1 MALQFLNSGYFA
13 GSVGIGVE
21 NPSKKLEV
29 VGNAEVV
36 GTLYIEAANNQ
47 IRLLDTNDSTVNFS
61 VGANGTF
68 QIRDV
73 NAATTPFSIQK
84 GAASNSLYID
94 EDGLVGIGANDPTHK
109 LVVNSGATNVT
120 SVFKSTDNQTWIS
133 IQDDD
138 SGTYGAL
145 IGIDSDESENFVVAN
160 SSAAKMLSLNSSG
173 SLKLH
178 NYDSTNQVGT
188 PTYLLGTDASGNV
201 LKVLDGGGTVTGSGT
216 ATQVAFWDT
225 STSLSGNSNLYW
237 DSTNN
242 HLGIGDSTP
251 GSRLKVASGASETS
265 IYTVDINHIRND
277 ANVATHAMRLNV
289 DLSGAD
295 NTTADRTNSGLFIDI
310 DSSANGDTSNEHRI
324 YGVNSNINFTGF
336 TDLARG
342 GYFLAE
348 SNYTGAKTAQLV
360 GVYGHAIHDV
370 DDAAGGVSNMYG
382 VYGNSSIQDTGDVDN
397 AFGVY
402 GQVSIGDTRVADVGI
417 TKGVEG
423 EILIDKSTALNY
435 GTMIGISSVIDNN
448 EGSTPNFGAQ
458 YLFKGDYQGDKGP
471 TAWGIYTEGTK
482 HYFSNTVGIGTT
494 TPDSPLEVQFTE
506 AIGSAKRMFHIDYNS
521 TDNYGSAIF
530 KMSSGSSSSNSF
542 KIEQVT
548 GGGNGEFGTYLD
560 TNIQNANIASGAHG
574 NINFVTGA
582 DTSGRSIVM
591 TIGGGTQKGNVGIN
605 VTDPSYK
612 LDVNGQARIQSTNY
626 EMLYLHQADANGGF
640 IKFTNT
646 DDTDGWYTGIAGT
659 EKFII
664 SRTADNTSPFITV
677 EQNGKVGIGVDSPL
691 RSLSVFSASIVS
703 SEFKGSNAGHLVDIS
718 NSNESPTYNGIRF
731 QHNNTFK
738 MGVTHIADGTT
749 KGYVQIGNGYAAG
762 DEILVV
768 DGRTS
773 NVGIGTTSPTS
784 LLEISQQLSAA
795 STIDYPYTISSRDDG
810 NIINQAGGEG
820 VGIKFRI
827 AGNAATT
834 PGDSLVGASIAAI
847 RESSSDTDSSTGL
860 GFFVTQNDETL
871 DEALRLTH
879 DLAAEFA
886 SSVQATQ
893 IIISSAVPSVLFDET
908 DVTANW
914 RNRVQS
920 GGYRI
925 QYASDGTTFADY
937 ISLGANAFTLAKDT
951 TFTEQAFSA
960 ATSSGDGSSTLTTKG
975 YVDSLITGAT
985 IYRGTWQAG
994 ISATS
999 TGTTTASTTLTVSAA
1014 ILDAAGNT
1022 PTLVG
1027 AVVTGAGITGTVKVA
1042 SVTSSTVYE
1051 LDTAIDATATAYIF
1065 SPIYGAPDLSGVT
1078 QTSGYYYICSEAGS
1092 ATPNGAG
1099 TEPNTWGVGDWV
1111 IWNDDV
1117 GASGEWQK
1125 VDNSSVLSGV
1135 GTGQTVALWEGL
1147 NSVTDS
1153 DTLGN
1158 APITVSGNN
1167 TTFAGTGT
1175 FAGNVTLTKA
1185 VGDTE
1190 LLIDA
1195 DTNNNNEN
1203 YNPRLHLRQDGGAV
1217 SAYFGLNG
1225 DADNTFTGAIANGAY
1240 IKAVGSIQFAN
1251 GSGTDLAM
1259 TIDTS
1264 QNVGIGISGPGA
1276 KLHIA
1281 SANLGGTDNDTTT
1294 QAIFQA
1300 INSNTSKLYI
1310 QDYRTID
1317 GTDWTSSGK
1326 RIQEKIDSTWMGY
1339 MQFNGDV
1346 NNGGISFGTG
1356 QNTTQGDIVERMR
1369 ITDGG
1374 TIGINKTNPSAIYQ
1388 VDMKRD
1394 MTDPDTAGYAMR
1406 IDTNISGTKSAATD
1420 ITQGALF
1427 LDTDSSAI
1435 GTTTDE
1441 HRIVGINNDVRY
1453 SGLPDA
1459 VYGTQTRVES
1469 NSTQTGQCTYLAAA
1483 YNIAQSDG
1491 GTNHTVGSLIGT
1503 WNNVGVQDNSI
1514 VSNTYGTRNL
1524 ISVAANRE
1532 RNTGTIYGSFNEID
1546 LDSTNNINYGAIYG
1560 TRIIIDN
1567 NQATAAELGN
1577 TFLFKGEYNG
1587 VTTDDDCWGLY
1598 VAGDKHYLS
1607 SRLFLGTTNPDDDS
1621 IMQVMGTDAER
1632 YVRFKTSNDESR
1644 FDFYIGGT
1652 GNASRL
1658 SMFDSDG
1665 TTEGVRLSSSG
1676 NSYFLNNLGIGMTNP
1691 SSKLTIDAPVGN
1703 FANGTNAISLNYDG
1717 GSSPGDVGGGI
1728 VFSQKWWSASTG
1740 QQVTGGIFGIKHAGN
1755 GSYGGGLGFYTQPN
1769 GASDMAQHMVIRST
1783 GEVGIGTSSPGT
1795 ALQVGGLDDGSNY
1808 DITLGWNAVSSQA
1821 VGTKRSALTFKTSQT
1836 GVNNEDIYKWDI
1848 AMVTAPATASN
1859 EPFGSNLAFLRS
1871 TRSSTSVDE
1880 TTMILTQLG
1889 DVGVGTSSPK
1899 SKLQVAGGIQ
1909 MADDTD
1915 TASADKVGT
1924 MRYRTATNE
1933 PVPVTGTDLVTNGD
1947 LAVSTGWNLQ
1957 NSASINNTTG
1967 VATVPGAGSLTS
1979 TGGNWSLYQS
1989 NVMDPNKTYML
2000 RFQARRD
2007 AGPNAN
2013 MYAGWAYTNQFNQTV
2028 TADWVQYEVV
2038 FTTTS
2043 QTWDELTFGGVTG
2056 TTFEVKD
2063 ITVVEVTEEDASY
2076 ADMCMQTGAS
2086 TYEWVNI
2093 VRNTY

>member
-94 EDGLVGIGANDPTHK
+94 EDGFVGIGANDPTHK
-109 LVVNSGATNVT
+109 LVVNSGATNIT

-402 GQVSIGDTRVADVGI
+402 GQVSIGNTRVADVGI

-423 EILIDKSTALNY
+423 EIQIDKSTALNY
-435 GTMIGISSVIDNN
+435 GTMIGISSIIDNN
-448 EGSTPNFGAQ
+448 EGSTPNFGSQ
-458 YLFKGDYQGDKGP
+458 YLFKGDYQGDKGSD
-471 TAWGIYTEGTK
+471 AYGIYTEGDK
-482 HYFSNTVGIGTT
+482 NYFEGSIGIGIANPVQPLHVVGNAKVTGAYY
-494 TPDSPLEVQFTE
+494 DSN
-506 AIGSAKRMFHIDYNS
+506 NS
-521 TDNYGSAIF
+521 PGTINQVLRSTVTGTDWVDG
-530 KMSSGSSSSNSF
+530 SGSSIIGGPYLPLIATSAHPLTGTLYGTSTNFSGSGDYAGSMVLGNGASTAEAHLTIGQGRTDNGYSYIDLVGDATYTDFGLRIIRSNGGENTTSGIYHRGTGDLEIQATDAASILLKTDNTLALTLNDSQNATFGGNVSLADNKELIFGGATDF
-542 KIEQVT
+542 KIYHNST
-548 GGGNGEFGTYLD
+548 
-560 TNIQNANIASGAHG
+560 TN
-574 NINFVTGA
+574 
-582 DTSGRSIVM
+582 
-591 TIGGGTQKGNVGIN
+591 
-605 VTDPSYK
+605 
-612 LDVNGQARIQSTNY
+612 VN
-626 EMLYLHQADANGGF
+626 H
-640 IKFTNT
+640 
-646 DDTDGWYTGIAGT
+646 
-659 EKFII
+659 
-664 SRTADNTSPFITV
+664 
-677 EQNGKVGIGVDSPL
+677 
-691 RSLSVFSASIVS
+691 VS
-703 SEFKGSNAGHLVDIS
+703 SQLD
-718 NSNESPTYNGIRF
+718 R
-731 QHNNTFK
+731 
-738 MGVTHIADGTT
+738 
-749 KGYVQIGNGYAAG
+749 
-762 DEILVV
+762 
-768 DGRTS
+768 
-773 NVGIGTTSPTS
+773 
-784 LLEISQQLSAA
+784 QLS
-795 STIDYPYTISSRDDG
+795 ING
-810 NIINQAGGEG
+810 NIINLTNQANTANYL
-820 VGIKFRI
+820 VL
-827 AGNAATT
+827 NSTSATF
-834 PGDSLVGASIAAI
+834 S
-847 RESSSDTDSSTGL
+847 
-860 GFFVTQNDETL
+860 
-871 DEALRLTH
+871 
-879 DLAAEFA
+879 

-893 IIISSAVPSVLFDET
+893 IIINSTVPSILFDET
-908 DVTANW
+908 DVTARW
-914 RNRVQS
+914 RNRVQT

-925 QYASDGTTFADY
+925 QYASDGSTFTDHV
-937 ISLGANAFTLAKDT
+937 SLGANAFTLAKDT

-1728 VFSQKWWSASTG
+1728 VFSQKWWSASAG